1 MDQVSAVQVFHHYS
15 AHTPPRWQACSLR
28 PGPEGI
34 LNAPASKRIMLWEIR
49 PSSIGMLQLA
59 EDMHDTHVQH
69 AAERSGIV
77 LAGAVCTHDMAAEV
91 RGNIP

>member
-1 MDQVSAVQVFHHYS
+1 
-15 AHTPPRWQACSLR
+15 
-28 PGPEGI
+28 
-34 LNAPASKRIMLWEIR
+34 MLWEIR